1 MRSTLKQTIMPTLS
15 LFTSM
20 GTLICCALPTLFVT
34 LGMGAAL
41 AGLVSSANWLVALS
55 EHKPLVF
62 GISGF
67 LLLITGIM
75 RWFGRNAPCPVDPV
89 VAKTCMRMRKISSV
103 LYWFSVSIYGVG
115 FFFAFIAVR
124 IFY

>member
-1 MRSTLKQTIMPTLS
+1 MKTLLKQTIMPTLS

-20 GTLICCALPTLFVT
+20 GTLVCCALPTLFVT

-41 AGLVSSANWLVALS
+41 AGLVSSASWLVVLS

-75 RWFGRNAPCPVDPV
+75 RWFGRNAPCPIYPSA
-89 VAKTCMRMRKISSV
+89 AKACMRMRKISSV
-103 LYWFSVSIYGVG
+103 LYWFSVCIYVVG